1 MRTLDT
7 SGATLPGAS
16 DRPSLVSRIQAILE
30 AVETWLSRR
39 RQRLD
44 LAELDDR
51 LLADIGLTRAD
62 VARETAKPFW
72 QP

>member
-1 MRTLDT
+1 MRTFET
-7 SGATLPGAS
+7 SGATLPRAG

-44 LAELDDR
+44 LGQLDDR
-51 LLADIGLTRAD
+51 LLADIGLGRAD